1 MGAAAVAGRATCVVK
16 AAETRADMAKLWEER
31 DVLFAER
38 ASASPA
44 ARGRIDARLNEIA
57 RTIPAAFEAR
67 GGRAVATLCIR

>member
-1 MGAAAVAGRATCVVK
+1 
-16 AAETRADMAKLWEER
+16 MAKLWEER

-57 RTIPAAFEAR
+57 RTIAAAFEAR
-67 GGRAVATLCIR
+67 GGRAVATLCTR